1 MFYRC
6 EFFSRVVRYLKAMT
20 ELTSLPCP
28 HFLYSSS
35 LLVRYSAGNVY
46 FSHTG
51 RMLSPPSRKCPSSGA
66 LQLGP
71 RKKQYVMLSFEL
83 LIVNLLYTW

>member
-28 HFLYSSS
+28 RFLYSLS

-51 RMLSPPSRKCPSSGA
+51 RMLSPPPVESVRPLEPYNWVPGRSS
-66 LQLGP
+66 
-71 RKKQYVMLSFEL
+71 MSC
-83 LIVNLLYTW
+83 